1 MLDKEVLKTV
11 SRIELSVRGTLDTV
25 MTGAYHSSFKGN
37 GMEFSEVREYMPGDD
52 VRTIDWN
59 VTARTGT
66 PYVKKYIEEREMT
79 MLLMVDASSSS
90 EFGSGKQM
98 KGEVMATLTAL
109 LAFAAIKNNDKVGL
123 LIYTDQVE
131 LFIPPEKGRK
141 HVLRLIRE
149 MEKGRKHVLR
159 LIREILYFKPQHHGT
174 NTQVALEYAGK
185 ILNRRAVVV
194 VMSDF
199 LDEGFENAFKILRK
213 RHDVLAVSVVDP
225 REMELPPAGLVE
237 LEDPETGETLLID
250 TGDAAFREAF
260 AREAKRQGKATKEL
274 FQRMSIDFVR
284 IETHDDFK
292 ETVAPLIEHFRRRA
306 KKNRS

>member
-1 MLDKEVLKTV
+1 MADKELLDKEVLKTV

-66 PYVKKYIEEREMT
+66 PYVKKFIEEREMT

-109 LAFAAIKNNDKVGL
+109 LA
-123 LIYTDQVE
+123 DQVE

-141 HVLRLIRE
+141 HVLRL
-149 MEKGRKHVLR
+149 L
-159 LIREILYFKPQHHGT
+159 REILYFKPQHHGT

-306 KKNRS
+306 KAARL

>member
-59 VTARTGT
+59 VTARTGS
-66 PYVKKYIEEREMT
+66 PYVKKFIEEREMT

-109 LAFAAIKNNDKVGL
+109 LAFV
-123 LIYTDQVE
+123 
-131 LFIPPEKGRK
+131 
-141 HVLRLIRE
+141 
-149 MEKGRKHVLR
+149 R

-199 LDEGFENAFKILRK
+199 LDQGFENAFKILRK

-225 REMELPPAGLVE
+225 RETELPPAGLVE

-250 TGDAAFREAF
+250 TGDATFREAF

-292 ETVAPLIEHFRRRA
+292 DTVAPLIEHFRRRA
-306 KKNRS
+306 KMARM

>member
-1 MLDKEVLKTV
+1 
-11 SRIELSVRGTLDTV
+11 
-25 MTGAYHSSFKGN
+25 
-37 GMEFSEVREYMPGDD
+37 
-52 VRTIDWN
+52 
-59 VTARTGT
+59 
-66 PYVKKYIEEREMT
+66 
-79 MLLMVDASSSS
+79 
-90 EFGSGKQM
+90 
-98 KGEVMATLTAL
+98 
-109 LAFAAIKNNDKVGL
+109 
-123 LIYTDQVE
+123 
-131 LFIPPEKGRK
+131 
-141 HVLRLIRE
+141 
-149 MEKGRKHVLR
+149 VLR

-260 AREAKRQGKATKEL
+260 AREAKRQGKTTKEL

-306 KKNRS
+306 KAARL

>member
-1 MLDKEVLKTV
+1 MADKELLDKEVLKTV

-59 VTARTGT
+59 VTARTGP
-66 PYVKKYIEEREMT
+66 PYVKKFIEEREMT

-131 LFIPPEKGRK
+131 LFIPP
-141 HVLRLIRE
+141 
-149 MEKGRKHVLR
+149 EKGRKHVLR

-306 KKNRS
+306 RAASR

>member
-59 VTARTGT
+59 VTARTGS
-66 PYVKKYIEEREMT
+66 PYVKKFIEEREMT

-149 MEKGRKHVLR
+149 
-159 LIREILYFKPQHHGT
+159 ILYFKPQHHGT

-199 LDEGFENAFKILRK
+199 LDQGFENAFKILRK

-225 REMELPPAGLVE
+225 RETELPPCRTRR
-237 LEDPETGETLLID
+237 TGRPRNRRNTPHRYRRRHLP
-250 TGDAAFREAF
+250 GSFRP
-260 AREAKRQGKATKEL
+260 RGKASGQGHQGTFPAHVHRFCAHRDPRRL
-274 FQRMSIDFVR
+274 QGHRGSAYRAFQTPGQDGENI
-284 IETHDDFK
+284 TNKGGGH
-292 ETVAPLIEHFRRRA
+292 PP
-306 KKNRS
+306 

>member
-1 MLDKEVLKTV
+1 
-11 SRIELSVRGTLDTV
+11 
-25 MTGAYHSSFKGN
+25 
-37 GMEFSEVREYMPGDD
+37 
-52 VRTIDWN
+52 
-59 VTARTGT
+59 
-66 PYVKKYIEEREMT
+66 
-79 MLLMVDASSSS
+79 
-90 EFGSGKQM
+90 
-98 KGEVMATLTAL
+98 L

-149 MEKGRKHVLR
+149 
-159 LIREILYFKPQHHGT
+159 ILYFKPQHHGT

-185 ILNRRAVVV
+185 ILNRHAVVV

-199 LDEGFENAFKILRK
+199 LDQGFENAFKILRK

-225 REMELPPAGLVE
+225 RETELPPAGLVE

-250 TGDAAFREAF
+250 TGDATFREAF

-306 KKNRS
+306 KMARI

>member
-1 MLDKEVLKTV
+1 M
-11 SRIELSVRGTLDTV
+11 
-25 MTGAYHSSFKGN
+25 
-37 GMEFSEVREYMPGDD
+37 
-52 VRTIDWN
+52 
-59 VTARTGT
+59 
-66 PYVKKYIEEREMT
+66 
-79 MLLMVDASSSS
+79 
-90 EFGSGKQM
+90 
-98 KGEVMATLTAL
+98 
-109 LAFAAIKNNDKVGL
+109 
-123 LIYTDQVE
+123 
-131 LFIPPEKGRK
+131 
-141 HVLRLIRE
+141 
-149 MEKGRKHVLR
+149 LR
-159 LIREILYFKPQHHGT
+159 LIREILYFKPEHHGT

-274 FQRMSIDFVR
+274 FQRMSIDR
-284 IETHDDFK
+284 AHRDPRRLQGNRCPAHRALQ
-292 ETVAPLIEHFRRRA
+292 APRESRENVGLTPSFFSTPALRPPNRRSSAREST
-306 KKNRS
+306 R